1 VVSHTHFF
9 AAFLFNIP
17 ICMSASVSPLA
28 ILVLITNTI
37 IWGLSWTAFK
47 SLRAYGMHPVWATA
61 AIFAGC
67 TVLLLLYRPK
77 ILREV
82 KGHPELILV
91 AIAAGMTNTAFN
103 SAVAFGDVVRVILLF
118 YLMPVWAI
126 VLARL
131 VLHEPITMRA
141 LARIVLGLSGAMIV
155 LHQPGMG
162 LPVPSSWV
170 DWVALAGGMAFA
182 LNNIMLRRLQGV
194 SDGARAITMLGG
206 GGLWA
211 CLLGIVLSSVSTVA
225 WPHTVDMA
233 ALPVL
238 AAWVVLFLIANL
250 CLQYSVARLPANVT
264 AVVMLTEILIASV
277 SAWMFG
283 SAQLRAQDLI
293 GGLLIISAPWLIR
306 DKVRQVS
313 V

>member
-1 VVSHTHFF
+1 MPS
-9 AAFLFNIP
+9 
-17 ICMSASVSPLA
+17 SVSPVA

-67 TVLLLLYRPK
+67 TLLILLYRPR

-82 KGHPELILV
+82 RGHPSLILV
-91 AIAAGMTNTAFN
+91 AIAAGLTNTAFN

-118 YLMPVWAI
+118 YLMPIWAI
-126 VLARL
+126 LLARI
-131 VLHEPITMRA
+131 VLHEPITLRA
-141 LARIVLGLSGAMIV
+141 VARIALGLSGAMIV
-155 LHQPGMG
+155 LYKPGMG
-162 LPVPSSWV
+162 LPLPSHWV
-170 DWVALAGGMAFA
+170 DWVALGGGMAFA
-182 LNNIMLRRLQGV
+182 ANNIMLRRLQGV

-211 CLLGIVLSSVSTVA
+211 CVMGLVISTVGDVA
-225 WPHTVDMA
+225 WPTAVSVD

-264 AVVMLTEILIASV
+264 AVVMLTEILVASV

-283 SAQLRAQDLI
+283 SAQLRMQDLI
-293 GGLLIISAPWLIR
+293 GGALIIAAPWLIR
-306 DKVRQVS
+306 DARPGKAS